1 MVYSVHIYTVNQP
14 RPFLLAFRHF
24 GVWRLL
30 ARRCLPGYVATTV
43 TRHPTCSSM
52 WLVIH
57 FWVSEEAHVRAL
69 QSPTMAALEELT
81 HRLTKNSRHLGVF
94 TFEPGI
100 EEGDRIIDG
109 IRWVMTARVAR

>member
-1 MVYSVHIYTVNQP
+1 
-14 RPFLLAFRHF
+14 
-24 GVWRLL
+24 
-30 ARRCLPGYVATTV
+30 
-43 TRHPTCSSM
+43 M

-57 FWVSEEAHVRAL
+57 FWVSEETHVRAL

-81 HRLTKNSRHLGVF
+81 HKLTKNSRHLGVF